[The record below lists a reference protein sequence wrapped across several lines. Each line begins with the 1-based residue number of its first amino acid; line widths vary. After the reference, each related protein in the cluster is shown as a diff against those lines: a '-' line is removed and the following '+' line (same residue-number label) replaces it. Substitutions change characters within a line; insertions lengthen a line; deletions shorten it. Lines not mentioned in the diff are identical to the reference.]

1 MEAGQSGVSG
11 VAVWLPVETVPGKE
25 PGNVTIPNHSLEVG
39 IVVES
44 NTDVEL
50 CSTGHCPGTG
60 KSTNLLQL
68 SSNKNK
74 TIFFTFS

>member
-39 IVVES
+39 IVVEVTPML
-44 NTDVEL
+44 N
-50 CSTGHCPGTG
+50 CA
-60 KSTNLLQL
+60 LQDIAQVQERAL
-68 SSNKNK
+68 
-74 TIFFTFS
+74 TYFS